1 MGREFSSLFPI
12 GFSKSFK
19 MASNPI
25 TLDVGGTIF
34 RTTVATLI
42 QYPNSMLA
50 AMFDP
55 KSERPP
61 AMKDDNGNFF
71 IDRDPEPFRIILSF
85 LRSAVLP
92 EDIVGCSLQQVELEA
107 DYYGLKELL
116 KKIGDRKKEEPKMSS
131 LDCDERAAE
140 IRENAFTI
148 ASGGT

>member
-1 MGREFSSLFPI
+1 MGLLPQ

-19 MASNPI
+19 MASNLI
-25 TLDVGGTIF
+25 TLNIGGTNF
-34 RTTVATLI
+34 TTTVATLT
-42 QYPNSMLA
+42 QYPDSMLA

-55 KSERPP
+55 ESERPP
-61 AMKDDNGNFF
+61 AMKDDKGNFF

-85 LRSAVLP
+85 LRSARLP
-92 EDIVGCSLQQVELEA
+92 EDIVGCSIEEVEWEA
-107 DYYGLKELL
+107 DYYGLKKLL
-116 KKIGDRKKEEPKMSS
+116 KIIGERKKEEPKMSS